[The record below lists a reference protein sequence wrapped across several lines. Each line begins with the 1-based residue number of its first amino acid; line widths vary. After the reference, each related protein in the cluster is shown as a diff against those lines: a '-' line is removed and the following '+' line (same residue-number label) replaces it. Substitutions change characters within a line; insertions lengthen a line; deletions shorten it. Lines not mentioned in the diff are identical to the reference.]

1 MLRQL
6 AGRPHSSAVPA
17 EPPLGSLESPQLE
30 RGKQSLAGGQAAEL
44 SVLQCTSF
52 SPSRLHNAGGPLPT
66 LTLRPPRAS
75 WRQPASPWTR
85 VAPSPGGAFASPV
98 SHHCRKSAFLLGG
111 CKRQRGSE
119 RQARPPA
126 VLPAQSSGTGTGTAL
141 PLRAPQEPAVVRGTL
156 VCRGVRAE
164 GNATRDTAEC
174 KCQQQREP
182 ISLIRHARNLLFC
195 NIL

>member
-1 MLRQL
+1 MQIPMWQVWGGTWASAFLMLLLLMHGWPFAWGGEGHEQKQR
-6 AGRPHSSAVPA
+6 
-17 EPPLGSLESPQLE
+17 ELGGYPKTLS
-30 RGKQSLAGGQAAEL
+30 GG
-44 SVLQCTSF
+44 T
-52 SPSRLHNAGGPLPT
+52 LPT

-126 VLPAQSSGTGTGTAL
+126 VLPAQGSGTGTGTAL